1 MAYTEASLETFF
13 EQIRSGKT
21 INDKQIVY
29 NAISKVPGITLMD
42 LKRRLKM
49 PIQTVSARLSD
60 LMDMGVVEVIA
71 TQKRLGSVTLSQD
84 ILLKV
89 QEDSKLILDNKKKRS
104 EKRFQRSLKTILSF
118 DYHLTD
124 ELKSELNKLITL

>member
-84 ILLKV
+84 SLLKV